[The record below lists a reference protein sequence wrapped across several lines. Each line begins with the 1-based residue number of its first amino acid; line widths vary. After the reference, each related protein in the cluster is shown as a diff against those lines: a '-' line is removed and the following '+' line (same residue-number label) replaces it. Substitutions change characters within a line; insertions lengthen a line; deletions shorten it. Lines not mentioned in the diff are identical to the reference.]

1 MDFGRRRKPCKHIY
15 RLAIELGIFNANE
28 DTVSGS
34 IAPAK
39 EINNKNGTNC
49 SYVFSCSGLVP
60 KNFVV
65 IDFETANTCPD
76 SICQMGIVTVENNL
90 IVDRQNYLIRPPYE
104 KFSFTDIH
112 GISLDDV
119 KNELTFGELWQRI
132 KPYIEGRTI
141 AAYNLPFDINCLFAA
156 LFRYEIPCPNFNAFD
171 VLANVRSCRYFDCE
185 LSELKNYQLVTVAK
199 KLKLEHIAHNALS
212 DSVVTA
218 QIQIYLSKTIP
229 DENTVIYFST
239 ISALTEAVAKNQ
251 LSPAAYIK
259 VPRNAPKNIVK
270 RTIITPEK
278 FQSLL
283 EKFPFGNQ
291 FYIPLLLLYHTGMRF
306 GEVLGLSWSDIDF
319 AAKKITL
326 SRQIVYLR
334 ERGYCFTT
342 LKTESSNRYVLI
354 DDFLIGELRRW
365 QTRQIENEKQFGD
378 SYVCIYC
385 ENNGHIQRQSKFLP
399 TPNGEK
405 ISLLC
410 TRNDGRLV
418 LKEFVARLLAAEG
431 INAHSFRHTHA
442 TQLIESGAAPK
453 GVAGRLGHTNTQI
466 TQNLYTHNTLK
477 LQEET
482 LAIFDKNCRQIS
494 NADKMQTRLLS
505 EE

>member
-1 MDFGRRRKPCKHIY
+1 MSFFSPEYNSLHSEEDQLKRVKSALNLKMDYVDFEAHKGKIKNYDVSLDKCTCMDFGRRRKPCKHIY
-15 RLAIELGIFNANE
+15 RLAIELGIFNANA

-34 IAPAK
+34 IVPAK
-39 EINNKNGTNC
+39 EIDNKSETNC
-49 SYVFSCSGLVP
+49 SYAFSCPGLVP

-112 GISLDDV
+112 GITLDDV

-156 LFRYEIPCPNFNAFD
+156 LFRYEIPRPNFNAFD

-199 KLKLEHIAHNALS
+199 KMKLEHIAHNALS

-251 LSPAAYIK
+251 LSPA
-259 VPRNAPKNIVK
+259 VIV
-270 RTIITPEK
+270 
-278 FQSLL
+278 
-283 EKFPFGNQ
+283 
-291 FYIPLLLLYHTGMRF
+291 
-306 GEVLGLSWSDIDF
+306 
-319 AAKKITL
+319 
-326 SRQIVYLR
+326 
-334 ERGYCFTT
+334 GYCNEL
-342 LKTESSNRYVLI
+342 LKINLMIDYDEYKELFKLIEQVAANNDNASLYKCCGMFYEKSNRISRAISLYEKAL
-354 DDFLIGELRRW
+354 FL
-365 QTRQIENEKQFGD
+365 NEKIG
-378 SYVCIYC
+378 VK
-385 ENNGHIQRQSKFLP
+385 GKIQKLKKELQS
-399 TPNGEK
+399 
-405 ISLLC
+405 
-410 TRNDGRLV
+410 
-418 LKEFVARLLAAEG
+418 
-431 INAHSFRHTHA
+431 
-442 TQLIESGAAPK
+442 
-453 GVAGRLGHTNTQI
+453 
-466 TQNLYTHNTLK
+466 
-477 LQEET
+477 
-482 LAIFDKNCRQIS
+482 
-494 NADKMQTRLLS
+494 
-505 EE
+505 